1 MDALAEISSTVRKN
15 LYICRFDNQK
25 LLTLMKYILTCL
37 TVMLSVWG
45 HLAAADG
52 LLDKLNSR
60 KGYVTAG
67 FETNTNRYLTDPE
80 TSATVPDGYFGSNN
94 YLKIDYHSSRFTA
107 GVQMEAYAPAL
118 VGYSSDL
125 KGAAL
130 TNFYVNWKDEDFS
143 VTAGTF
149 YEQFGSGLLFRSWED
164 RAIGLNNAVMGARVT
179 YSYKDILH
187 MKALLGMPRFGMQPS
202 QTQVRGAD
210 LGLVLSELIGFR
222 NTYVA
227 LEGSVLDRYEALDTD
242 RITDGCSPNTTGW
255 SARLNAE
262 SHGFF
267 LKAEYVDAGKKYYY
281 NTSYAGKGL
290 MYHRKR
296 GNAQLVETGY
306 NGHGLGVNL
315 SLRRLEWM
323 DSRVV
328 TDAASNV
335 NMLNYVPALCTQYTY
350 MLTTLHPYGAR
361 TGEVSS
367 RFTNSGEI
375 GGQFDVFY
383 NVKRGTLLGG
393 RRGMKLHANFSTYHT
408 IYEEG
413 TMKAGNMLFR
423 DLSIDVEKQW
433 TRRFK
438 SVLLWSMQEYSPSY
452 GASRTTWLSNIFVA
466 DLLYKFNSS
475 LSARMELQYLVT
487 YEDQKD
493 WMAALLE
500 VSFAPHWSI
509 YAADMYNHGMT
520 KVHYYNGGF
529 SYSKSRTK
537 VALGYGRYK
546 AGYICSGGVCRQI
559 PAYTGANLSLTML
572 F

>member
-1 MDALAEISSTVRKN
+1 MKN
-15 LYICRFDNQK
+15 LFVVVAIAVCPWIATA
-25 LLTLMKYILTCL
+25 LHAE
-37 TVMLSVWG
+37 S
-45 HLAAADG
+45 AADAG
-52 LLDKLNSR
+52 KQT
-60 KGYVTAG
+60 GYVTAG
-67 FETNTNRYLTDPE
+67 FETNTNWYQTDPK
-80 TSATVPDGYFGSNN
+80 TSATVPDGRFGSNN
-94 YLKIDYHSSRFTA
+94 YLKLDYYRSGFSA
-107 GVQMEAYAPAL
+107 GMQMETYAPAL
-118 VGYSSDL
+118 AGYSADL

-130 TNFYVNWKDEDFS
+130 TNFYLNWKDEDFS
-143 VTAGTF
+143 ITAGTF
-149 YEQFGSGLLFRSWED
+149 YDQFGSGLLFRSWED
-164 RAIGLNNAVMGARVT
+164 RAIGLNNALTGARVT
-179 YSYKDILH
+179 YSYKDILGI
-187 MKALLGMPRFGMQPS
+187 KALWGMPRFGMKYS
-202 QTQVRGAD
+202 STQVKGAD
-210 LGLVLSELIGFR
+210 LSFVLSNLIGMK
-222 NTYVA
+222 NTYLA
-227 LEGSVLDRYEALDTD
+227 LEASVLDRYEALDAD
-242 RITDGCSPNTTGW
+242 RQADGCSPNTTGW

-267 LKAEYVDAGKKYYY
+267 LKAEYVDAGTKHYY
-281 NTSYAGKGL
+281 NTSYAGEGQ
-290 MYHRKR
+290 MFHRKR
-296 GNAQLVETGY
+296 GNAQLIETGY

-323 DSRVV
+323 DSKVV
-328 TDAASNV
+328 TDASSNV

-361 TGEVSS
+361 TGEISS

-375 GGQFDVFY
+375 GGQIDVFY
-383 NVKRGTLLGG
+383 NVKRGSWLGG
-393 RRGMKLHANFSTYHT
+393 KRGMKVHANFSTYHT
-408 IYEEG
+408 IAEEG
-413 TMKAGNMLFR
+413 TFKSGNLLFR
-423 DLSIDVEKQW
+423 DISVDVEKQW
-433 TRRFK
+433 TKKFK
-438 SVLLWSMQEYSPSY
+438 STLLWSYQEYTPSY

-475 LSARMELQYLVT
+475 LAARMELQYLVT
-487 YEDQKD
+487 FEDQKD

-500 VSFAPHWSI
+500 VSFAPHWSV